1 MFFIVNKTK
10 QTLVLGDLGVTLGPR
25 QAVDLD
31 KVVSRDKSD
40 NSKSLKNAKKNG
52 QVEVRSKD
60 GEKPKHPEHQ
70 VISQPINVIDNLK
83 KELIEE
89 MKAVISQQTK
99 VPTDSVSKEDLKNF
113 AREIIQSMP
122 ESKTVIMQGNNVVE
136 TRTDE
141 EVEMNEDVLGEM
153 NKRIVN
159 KIVKNAEGTGI
170 EYKEEKQKND
180 LDNNIAELEGLLDL

>member
-89 MKAVISQQTK
+89 MKAVMSQQTK

-113 AREIIQSMP
+113 AKEIIQSMP

-136 TRTDE
+136 NRTDE
-141 EVEMNEDVLGEM
+141 EVEMNEDLLVDI
-153 NKRIVN
+153 NARSVDNIV
-159 KIVKNAEGTGI
+159 EGTDI
-170 EYKEEKQKND
+170 KAIRYKEEQQENTI
-180 LDNNIAELEGLLDL
+180 LDNIDELEGLL